1 MTRRRRYL
9 QNAALLT
16 ASSLV
21 LRLLGMGFRVILSAY
36 LGGEGMGLYQ
46 LIMALYA
53 VFIALATAGVNVA
66 STRLAAQSLA
76 RGQGLGT
83 AARRLCTTALLFGTA
98 AMAAQSLLA
107 GPLARWLLHDVRAEA
122 ALRVLAPSL
131 PFMAVAGALRGCFL
145 AARKVTPNVTA
156 QLIEQLVRMAVAVA
170 GLRTAAQWGVG
181 YGCAAVMLGN
191 TVSEGVSC
199 GLMVLF
205 AARAP
210 DFARR
215 KGEPLYPYT
224 RRELYEIVLPV
235 TGSRLLGSGLQAVQ
249 WAPDGTVEAVVH
261 QSLPVWGV
269 QYHPE
274 RLAGSLPKSRASDGR
289 RLLAAWLSLCR

>member
-98 AMAAQSLLA
+98 AWRRKACWPTAGALAAARCA
-107 GPLARWLLHDVRAEA
+107 GGS

-145 AARKVTPNVTA
+145 AARKVAPNVTA
-156 QLIEQLVRMAVAVA
+156 PTH
-170 GLRTAAQWGVG
+170 RTAGGAWRWRWP
-181 YGCAAVMLGN
+181 GCGCWPGGAWA
-191 TVSEGVSC
+191 T
-199 GLMVLF
+199 
-205 AARAP
+205 AAR
-210 DFARR
+210 R
-215 KGEPLYPYT
+215 
-224 RRELYEIVLPV
+224 
-235 TGSRLLGSGLQAVQ
+235 
-249 WAPDGTVEAVVH
+249 
-261 QSLPVWGV
+261 
-269 QYHPE
+269 
-274 RLAGSLPKSRASDGR
+274 
-289 RLLAAWLSLCR
+289 

>member
-83 AARRLCTTALLFGTA
+83 TARRLCTTALLFGTA

-107 GPLARWLLHDVRAEA
+107 GPLARWLLHGVRTGDKPVINDAVAMLEDLA
-122 ALRVLAPSL
+122 AQVGDAPLVEPATPRLAPV
-131 PFMAVAGALRGCFL
+131 PGVREPAEPDAITNPVAM
-145 AARKVTPNVTA
+145 
-156 QLIEQLVRMAVAVA
+156 VRV
-170 GLRTAAQWGVG
+170 
-181 YGCAAVMLGN
+181 
-191 TVSEGVSC
+191 
-199 GLMVLF
+199 
-205 AARAP
+205 
-210 DFARR
+210 DD
-215 KGEPLYPYT
+215 GE
-224 RRELYEIVLPV
+224 
-235 TGSRLLGSGLQAVQ
+235 S
-249 WAPDGTVEAVVH
+249 
-261 QSLPVWGV
+261 
-269 QYHPE
+269 
-274 RLAGSLPKSRASDGR
+274 
-289 RLLAAWLSLCR
+289 